1 MLRIIGRFL
10 KVTGTFLLLPLV
22 ALCLATGLVPPFLDR
37 IYYEGPLS
45 SHYNGERFFNPD
57 GGEDFT
63 VPKGRSR
70 GGVLA
75 RWFLGAGERPEWPEH
90 VAVKPAK
97 PSMNVETGEVK
108 GAMVDRKSCGE
119 GKRVKVS

>member
-10 KVTGTFLLLPLV
+10 KVTGTFLLFTVV
-22 ALCLATGLVPPFLDR
+22 ALCLATVLVPPFLDR

-75 RWFLGAGERPEWPEH
+75 RWFLGADERPDWT
-90 VAVKPAK
+90 AK
-97 PSMNVETGEVK
+97 IGS
-108 GAMVDRKSCGE
+108 ASCRERG
-119 GKRVKVS
+119 GK